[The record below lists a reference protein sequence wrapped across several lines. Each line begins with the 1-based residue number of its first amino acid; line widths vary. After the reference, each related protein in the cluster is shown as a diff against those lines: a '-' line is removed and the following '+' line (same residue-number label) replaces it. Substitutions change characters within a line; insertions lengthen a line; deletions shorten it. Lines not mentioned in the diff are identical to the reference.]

1 MTDKLAYR
9 IPEAAQA
16 LSVGQTKIREW
27 IAEGR
32 IAAVKDGQ
40 ITLVTRNSLEAFLAT
55 LPPLHAQ
62 PKNTAQS

>member
-9 IPEAAQA
+9 IPEAAEA
-16 LSVGQTKIREW
+16 LSVGQTKLREW

-40 ITLVTRNSLEAFLAT
+40 TTLVPKHSLEAFLAS
-55 LPPLHAQ
+55 LPPIHAQ
-62 PKNTAQS
+62 PKKAAQS